1 MRAGDNPEQPEDAH
15 AEQVDRVDAVA
26 RVDQPGEV
34 PDAQSAAGTP
44 AGESYDWYIRGL
56 DLLQKGNAAAA
67 VQILGY
73 AATAEPHSRSAREA
87 LARAQFD
94 AGLYPEAREN
104 FAVIVEVDPA
114 DDYAQFGMGLAAAR
128 TGDFRTAVEHL
139 SLAAAMRPDLSHY
152 HRALR
157 GARAALRS

>member
-1 MRAGDNPEQPEDAH
+1 MGARQTPDRPDRDNFDTAPDGPEDNS
-15 AEQVDRVDAVA
+15 DR
-26 RVDQPGEV
+26 
-34 PDAQSAAGTP
+34 GTP
-44 AGESYDWYIRGL
+44 SGESYDWYMRGL
-56 DLLQKGNAAAA
+56 DLLQSGNAAAA
-67 VQILGY
+67 VQVLAY

-104 FAVIVEVDPA
+104 FASIVEVDPA

-128 TGDFRTAVEHL
+128 TGDYRTAVEHL

>member
-1 MRAGDNPEQPEDAH
+1 MGSPEHSDVGNGADGSDTGAP
-15 AEQVDRVDAVA
+15 
-26 RVDQPGEV
+26 
-34 PDAQSAAGTP
+34 S
-44 AGESYDWYIRGL
+44 GESYDWYMRGL
-56 DLLQKGNAAAA
+56 HLLRSGNAAAA
-67 VQILGY
+67 VQVLAH

-104 FAVIVEVDPA
+104 FACIVAADPA

-128 TGDFRTAVEHL
+128 VGDYRTAVEHL

-152 HRALR
+152 RVALH